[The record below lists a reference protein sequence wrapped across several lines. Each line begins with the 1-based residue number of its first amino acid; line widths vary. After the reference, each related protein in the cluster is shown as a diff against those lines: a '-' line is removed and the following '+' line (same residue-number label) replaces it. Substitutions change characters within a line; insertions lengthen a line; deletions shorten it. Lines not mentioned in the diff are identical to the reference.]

1 MHICMK
7 PRAPV
12 DWNDLRLAVALAD
25 RRTLTAAARA
35 LSINQSTASRRL
47 ASLEGSLGA
56 TLFLRGPKGYVPTPA
71 GERLLARVRA
81 LAEQLEDVERT
92 ISIDDSEPRG
102 LVRLAVTEITAT
114 QLLESALSALAK
126 AHPALTVELV
136 VGYTLADI
144 SRGQADIAVRLVA
157 PETADLRRSKLGTQ
171 RYGLY
176 ASKGYLA
183 RRAKPRSKEDL
194 TGFDVIVGSGELARS
209 AETLWLGEQQRG
221 ARVALMA
228 SSVRILARAC
238 AAGLG
243 LAVLSSSTAASEPA
257 LQRVFEV
264 PEIPARD
271 VWLVA
276 HRDTRKVARVRAVW
290 EAVERDLKA
299 RLEAK

>member
-1 MHICMK
+1 MRSCMIA
-7 PRAPV
+7 RAPL

-35 LSINQSTASRRL
+35 LAINQSTASRRL
-47 ASLEGSLGA
+47 ASLEESLGV
-56 TLFLRGPKGYVPTPA
+56 TLFLRGPKGYVATAA

-81 LAEQLEDVERT
+81 LAEQLENVERT
-92 ISIDDSEPRG
+92 IAMDDSEPRG

-114 QLLESALSALAK
+114 QLLESSLSALAE

-176 ASKGYLA
+176 ASKAYLA
-183 RRAKPRSKEDL
+183 RRGAPRSREDL
-194 TGFDVIVGSGELARS
+194 SGFDVLVGSGDLARS
-209 AETLWLGEQQRG
+209 AETQWLGEQRRG
-221 ARVALMA
+221 ARVALFS

-238 AAGLG
+238 GAGMG
-243 LAVLSSSTAASEPA
+243 LAALSSNTASTEPT
-257 LQRVFEV
+257 LLRVCEL

-276 HRDTRKVARVRAVW
+276 HRDTRKVARVRVVW
-290 EAVERDLKA
+290 DAIARDLKA
-299 RLEAK
+299 RLDPA